1 MNQYNPLISV
11 IVPIYNVEPYIE
23 DCLESLHLQ
32 DYQHLEIL
40 LIDDGSTDG
49 SAAVCKTYVQLDK
62 RFSYFYK
69 KNSGQS
75 GARNFALDRCHGE
88 YISFVD
94 SDDLVA
100 HNFYSVISKKL
111 SLNIDIVQFGFYY
124 GTTRDVPM
132 HKFSNRE
139 LTSRECLSE
148 FLLYGPDVV
157 WCRIFSSKL
166 FENIRFKEGII
177 KEDTYILPTLIK
189 QARLIVSTDE
199 CLYFYRQR
207 VGSTMNSGFSRKLY
221 DTMVVYEHVMRETE
235 FDKNIYSIAV
245 ARSIVAMANLYSQF
259 VNDRN
264 FTDDDKRIVIYKG
277 REYLGIYKRYA
288 KYADIKLSYRF
299 QIFLFS
305 VSPRLCSFVLH
316 LNNKIR

>member
-23 DCLESLHLQ
+23 DCLKSLHQQ

-49 SAAVCKTYVQLDK
+49 SAAICKKYVQSDK

-69 KNSGQS
+69 ENTGQS

-88 YISFVD
+88 YVSFVD

-100 HNFYSVISKKL
+100 RNCYSVITGKL
-111 SLNIDIVQFGFYY
+111 SVDTDIVQFGYY
-124 GTTRDVPM
+124 FGTSIDVPK
-132 HKFSNRE
+132 HELPNRE
-139 LTSRECLSE
+139 LTSKECLRE

-157 WCRIFSSKL
+157 WCRIFSRKL
-166 FENIRFKEGII
+166 FENIRFKEGLI
-177 KEDTYILPTLIK
+177 KEDTYILPSLIK
-189 QARLIVSTDE
+189 KARLIVSIDE

-207 VGSTMNSGFSRKLY
+207 EGSIMNSGFSRKLY
-221 DTMVVYEHVMRETE
+221 DTMAVYEHVMRETE

-259 VNDRN
+259 VNDGN

-288 KYADIKLSYRF
+288 KYADIKFSYRL
-299 QIFLFS
+299 QLLLFS
-305 VSPRLCSFVLH
+305 ISPRLCSFVLH
-316 LNNKIR
+316 FNNKIR